1 MKKTLKK
8 FCNHLKEYNLDV
20 GDFEE
25 HLVEEFLSENQIIDP
40 FTEMVKQF
48 HGKFKAPILD
58 KPQIP
63 DKERCELRVKL
74 IQEELDELTQAI
86 EDNDI
91 VEIADA
97 LADIQYVLSGAYLEF
112 GFENSIYD
120 LVREVHRSN
129 MSKACSN
136 EQEAID
142 TVEYYKNERSTEG
155 YYEKQEDGTYLV
167 YRKGDN
173 KVLKNINYSEANL
186 EDIVNYALR

>member
-1 MKKTLKK
+1 MKLLED
-8 FCNHLKEYNLDV
+8 FCKLLKEYSLDV
-20 GDFEE
+20 GE
-25 HLVEEFLSENQIIDP
+25 SENQIIDP

-48 HGKFKAPILD
+48 HEKFKAPILD

-63 DKERCELRVKL
+63 NKERCELRVNL
-74 IQEELDELTQAI
+74 IQEELNELKQAI

-129 MSKACSN
+129 MSKVCNN

-142 TVEYYKNERSTEG
+142 TVEYYKNERSTDG

-186 EDIVNYALR
+186 KSIVDYALG